1 MEAEHGTACLLVLC
15 TVGNVFLKTP
25 EIHERFVG
33 SRFFSHTEAELNLNR
48 DSVKLFK
55 GLKLLVCMGGG
66 LLSYL
71 RQFAFSQR
79 R

>member
-1 MEAEHGTACLLVLC
+1 MAPRACLVLC

-25 EIHERFVG
+25 ETHERFVG
-33 SRFFSHTEAELNLNR
+33 SRLFSHTEAELNLNR

-55 GLKLLVCMGGG
+55 GLKLLVCRGG

-71 RQFAFSQR
+71 RQFAFYQR